1 VRPNFGSR
9 TPDAKLSV
17 ILLTGIE
24 EVHMT
29 NVCEGCRR
37 HTELSYVR
45 RADAYLCEECE
56 EMACEEVTELRE
68 RGELEE

>member
-1 VRPNFGSR
+1 
-9 TPDAKLSV
+9 
-17 ILLTGIE
+17 
-24 EVHMT
+24 MT